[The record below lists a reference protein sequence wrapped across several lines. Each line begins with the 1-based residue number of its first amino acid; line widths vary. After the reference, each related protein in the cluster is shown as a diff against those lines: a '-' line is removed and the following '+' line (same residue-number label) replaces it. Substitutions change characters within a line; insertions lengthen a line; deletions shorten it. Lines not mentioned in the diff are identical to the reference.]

1 MSSIHLDSPTIPK
14 ARLGTQGPMVPR
26 IGLGLMGM
34 SVFYGAGGSDEA
46 RFEVLDRA
54 LAIGET
60 FWDSESTC
68 RACRLDAMLIVNLTS
83 R

>member
-1 MSSIHLDSPTIPK
+1 MSTSPDNQTIPK
-14 ARLGTQGPMVPR
+14 ARLGSQGPMIPR

-34 SVFYGAGGSDEA
+34 SVFYGAGGSDEQ

-60 FWDSESTC
+60 FWDSELPC
-68 RACRLDAMLIVNLTS
+68 
-83 R
+83 